1 MSDVK
6 ATRVL
11 GAGTWMLVGLLAA
24 GDPGSSVVA
33 QDGSA
38 DYVLHRGDEIT
49 MKVFNR
55 PELEDTVKIRP
66 DGRISVLILD
76 DVPAAGLST
85 GELDALLT
93 ERYAVY
99 FREPEVT
106 VIVRSFADHTIY
118 VGGEVV
124 RPDVVELTGKLTA
137 VGAVFR
143 AGGFK
148 NTARVDNVI
157 LLRNDG
163 GGQPLVMKVN
173 LKAVLNDGAADV
185 LLQPF
190 DVVMFRCLALRR
202 SASSSTNTSASSSP
216 SALPPVSR
224 ISWAG
229 ARSCSRRST
238 SPMRLE

>member
-24 GDPGSSVVA
+24 GGPGSSVVA

-190 DVVMFRCLALRR
+190 DVVYVPM
-202 SASSSTNTSASSSP
+202 
-216 SALPPVSR
+216 SR
-224 ISWAG
+224 IAKVGQFVDQHIRQLIPISLTAG
-229 ARSCSRRST
+229 FTYILGGSSIVL
-238 SPMRLE
+238 P